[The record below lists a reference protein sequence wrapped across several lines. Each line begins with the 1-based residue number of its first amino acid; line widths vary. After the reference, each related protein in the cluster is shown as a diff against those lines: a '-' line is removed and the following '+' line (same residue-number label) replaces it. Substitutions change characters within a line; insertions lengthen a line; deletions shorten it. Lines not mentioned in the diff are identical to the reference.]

1 MDDRH
6 RNVSEGGVP
15 PSDGPKAPGRR
26 RRFRLAAITSLAV
39 VLVLA
44 LVAAGAFAW
53 VSFTFSKANNQ
64 PGVEEARTALQETV
78 PSTEPLPATDT
89 TSTMQP
95 ANGTSTATTLGS
107 AGTSTAT
114 TTPFVQPETP
124 GAMNIL
130 VLGAD
135 RRPSAKEKYGRA
147 DTMMVVHIDP
157 KDGFLSVLSP
167 PRDLSTS
174 APAGCAS

>member
-53 VSFTFSKANNQ
+53 VSFTFSKANHQ
-64 PGVEEARTALQETV
+64 PGVEEARKALQTV
-78 PSTEPLPATDT
+78 SSTEPLPALAQ
-89 TSTMQP
+89 SI
-95 ANGTSTATTLGS
+95 L
-107 AGTSTAT
+107 AG
-114 TTPFVQPETP
+114 
-124 GAMNIL
+124 GA
-130 VLGAD
+130 
-135 RRPSAKEKYGRA
+135 R
-147 DTMMVVHIDP
+147 
-157 KDGFLSVLSP
+157 
-167 PRDLSTS
+167 
-174 APAGCAS
+174 